1 MNLTE
6 ISIKRPSLIIVL
18 FSLFTLLGISGYQN
32 LSYELMPDF
41 NQPVVVIN
49 TLYPGAEPNEVET
62 SVSRKIE
69 DALSNLEG
77 VDYLVTKSLP
87 NASIIIAN
95 LKYGT
100 DLDKTMQD
108 AQRYIDNIRKDLP
121 PDIQNPVMSKVSP
134 NDLPIMSVSAT
145 SNFKSTEFYQKL
157 KDDYL
162 PQIQQLKGVAEIT
175 VLGGEEREIQVK
187 VNKDKLKLYKISLY
201 QVVEAINH
209 SGIDLPSGKIQTAKE
224 SNSVRLVG
232 KFTNVNDISNV
243 QVAMPVPGSPVYVKD
258 VADVVDG
265 IKEVTSVSRYNGQNG
280 IGLLIKK
287 QGDANAVDVSK
298 LIKEKFQ
305 TIEKSN
311 AEAAVKFVVTD
322 DSTDNTIAAVNS
334 VVHDLIL
341 AVILVSIVMLLFLR
355 SFRNS
360 LIVAV
365 AIPTSLI
372 MAFGM
377 MWLLGYTL
385 NLMTLLAM
393 SLVIGVLVDDATVV
407 LENIQRHLDMGKEKR
422 KAAMDGRMEI
432 GYSAVSITLVDVV
445 VFLPILF
452 LQVFVADMLKQFSV
466 VIITTVLTSLLVG
479 FTLTPWLASRIG
491 KKEDLKPS
499 NFFNKFLLWFEHQ
512 LDTFIKWY
520 GKKLEWV
527 LGHKLVFTAFLLV
540 LFAGTAL
547 MMKQGI
553 IGKELIATGD
563 QGKFQLA
570 LEFDKG
576 TTIEQNNLVSE
587 KIENYILQQPE
598 VASLFSNV
606 GGPSTGMGSLGV
618 GMANKTEFT
627 VQLKMKNEELKDK
640 SEKLKANSGKINDEN
655 AVMTESTETFMR
667 RLKDSLQKDYSGI
680 NFSMMAL
687 GLIPRTAPIEIT
699 LSGNSL
705 NQVLATGQQ
714 MKQAIEKIPGADN
727 VRLSVEAGSPEL
739 KVVPDK
745 DRMQRLGLSTSYVGM
760 SLRTAFTGNDDATMT
775 DAGTEYP
782 VRIWLDK
789 FNRQNYDDV
798 KQLYVVNPMGAPVEV
813 SQFATIEKD
822 NSPSLLERKDRQ
834 PAVTLTA
841 DALGR
846 PSGTVADD
854 VVSYVKENPL
864 PAGIQ
869 MAWGSDIKRQNDS
882 FGALGSVLLISF
894 ILIYLIMVAL
904 YDSYIYP
911 FVALFG
917 IPVAAIGAFLALNL
931 SLSHI
936 SLFALLGMIM
946 LMGLVTKNAI
956 LIVDFTNQLKAEGKP
971 FREAIIHAS
980 MGRMR
985 PIMMT
990 TLSMA
995 IGMLP
1000 IALATGTSAEWKN
1013 ALAWVIIGGLLSSL
1027 ALTIFLVPM
1036 VYYVVDAIKLKIKSE
1051 KIKVKKRSAPKV
1063 RE

>member
-1 MNLTE
+1 MNITE

-18 FSLFTLLGISGYQN
+18 FSVLALLGIIGFKN

-41 NQPVVVIN
+41 NQPVVVIR
-49 TLYPGAEPNEVET
+49 TGYPGAEPNEVET

-121 PDIQNPVMSKVSP
+121 KDILNPVMSKVSP

-145 SNFKSTEFYQKL
+145 STMSPTVFYQKM
-157 KDDYL
+157 KDEYL

-187 VNKDKLKLYKISLY
+187 VDKEKMKLYKVSLL
-201 QVVEAINH
+201 QVVEAINR
-209 SGIDLPSGKIQTAKE
+209 SGVDLPVGKVQTDTE
-224 SNSVRLVG
+224 NNSVRLVG
-232 KFTNVNDISNV
+232 KFSTINDIQNV
-243 QVAMPVPGSPVYVKD
+243 QLAMPFPGSPVYVKD
-258 VADVVDG
+258 IAEVNDG
-265 IKEVTSVSRYNGQNG
+265 IKEVSSVSRYNGKNG
-280 IGLLIKK
+280 IGLMIKK

-298 LIKEKFQ
+298 LIRDKFQ
-305 TIEKSN
+305 TIENNNSN
-311 AEAAVKFVVTD
+311 AGVKFVITD

-334 VVHDLIL
+334 VVFDLIL
-341 AVILVSIVMLLFLR
+341 AVILVSLVMLLFLR

-360 LIVAV
+360 LIVLV

-372 MAFGM
+372 TAFAV

-393 SLVIGVLVDDATVV
+393 SLIIGILVDDATVV

-422 KAAMDGRMEI
+422 IAAMDGRMEI
-432 GYSAVSITLVDVV
+432 GFSALSITLVDVV

-466 VIITTVLTSLLVG
+466 VVITSTLTSLLVG

-491 KKEDLKPS
+491 KKEDLKPT
-499 NFFNKFLLWFEHQ
+499 NFFNRFLLWFEGQ
-512 LDTFIKWY
+512 LSKFINWY
-520 GKKLEWV
+520 GRTLEWV
-527 LGHKLVFTAFLLV
+527 LNHKIIFTIFVLL
-540 LFAGTAL
+540 LFVGTAA

-553 IGKELIATGD
+553 IGKELISTGD
-563 QGKFQLA
+563 QGKFRLA
-570 LEFDKG
+570 LEFDKS
-576 TTIEQNNLVSE
+576 TSIQQNNLVSE
-587 KIENYILQQPE
+587 KIETYILKQPE
-598 VASLFSNV
+598 VATLFSNV
-606 GGPSTGMGSLGV
+606 GGPSTGIGSLGV

-627 VQLKMKNEELKDK
+627 IQMKAKKE
-640 SEKLKANSGKINDEN
+640 INN
-655 AVMTESTETFMR
+655 ISTESFMR
-667 RLKDSLQKDYSGI
+667 KVRNELQKDYTGI
-680 NFSMMAL
+680 NFSMIAL
-687 GLIPRTAPIEIT
+687 GLIPRSAPIEIT
-699 LSGNSL
+699 LSGSSID
-705 NQVLATGQQ
+705 QVMTTADNLKTV
-714 MKQAIEKIPGADN
+714 IEKIPGADN

-739 KVVPDK
+739 KVLPDNDK
-745 DRMQRLGLSTSYVGM
+745 MQRLGLNTAYVGM
-760 SLRTAFTGNDDATMT
+760 NLRTAFTGNDDASLTEN
-775 DAGTEYP
+775 GIEYP

-789 FNRQNYDDV
+789 FSRKNIDDV
-798 KQLYVVNPMGAPVEV
+798 KQLSIVNPMGLPIEV
-813 SQFATIEKD
+813 SQFANIERD

-846 PSGTVADD
+846 PSGTVADE
-854 VVSYVKENPL
+854 VVAYVKNNPL
-864 PAGIQ
+864 PAG
-869 MAWGSDIKRQNDS
+869 MEMTWGSDIKRQNDS
-882 FGALGSVLLISF
+882 FGALGSVLMISF
-894 ILIYLIMVAL
+894 LLIYLIMVAL

-911 FVALFG
+911 FVALFA

-931 SLSHI
+931 SLSNL
-936 SLFALLGMIM
+936 SLFALLGLIM

-956 LIVDFTNQLKAEGKP
+956 LIVDFTNQLKAGGMHYRKALVMAGKE
-971 FREAIIHAS
+971 RL
-980 MGRMR
+980 R
-985 PIMMT
+985 PILMT
-990 TLSMA
+990 TLAMA

-1000 IALATGTSAEWKN
+1000 IALASGTAAEWKN
-1013 ALAWVIIGGLLSSL
+1013 GLAWVIIGGLLSSL
-1027 ALTIFLVPM
+1027 ALTVYLVPM
-1036 VYYVVDAIKLKIKSE
+1036 VYDLVDKAKEKLGIKK
-1051 KIKVKKRSAPKV
+1051 
-1063 RE
+1063 